1 MIDRS
6 LAIVAALN
14 MFAAVGAGAFGAH
27 GLKRILSAEMLSV
40 WQTAV
45 TYQMMH
51 ALGMLALAVVIRRM
65 DSTWLTVAGWTMLV
79 GIVLFCGSLYALATT
94 GLRWL
99 GPITPIGGAAFL
111 LAWVMVAWGCWRAAP
126 LNAG

>member
-27 GLKRILSAEMLSV
+27 GLKRILSAEV
-40 WQTAV
+40 RAV
-45 TYQMMH
+45 GEAAGTYQMVQ
-51 ALGMLALAVVIRRM
+51 ALGMLTLAVVTRRM

>member
-51 ALGMLALAVVIRRM
+51 ALGMLTLAVVTRRM